1 MIIQRIK
8 ERWDEVKHHAVEA
21 YNDAGGDAKQA
32 KRLFRSRI
40 QSYGFDP
47 MTLFV
52 LLQIAIKLWAWAK
65 ENGYLGAMPQGA
77 PGFALGSWIEEI
89 EAD

>member
-1 MIIQRIK
+1 MIAARIR

-21 YNDAGGDAKQA
+21 YNDAGGDPKQA

-52 LLQIAIKLWAWAK
+52 LLQIAIRLWAWAK
-65 ENGYLGAMPQGA
+65 DNGYLGAVPTGA
-77 PGFALGSWIEEI
+77 PGFALNSWVEEI
-89 EAD
+89 DAD

>member
-1 MIIQRIK
+1 MIAARIR
-8 ERWDEVKHHAVEA
+8 ERWDEVKHHAVES
-21 YNDAGGDAKQA
+21 YNDAHGDTKQA
-32 KRLFRSRI
+32 KRLFRSRL

-52 LLQIAIKLWAWAK
+52 LLQIAIRLWAWAK
-65 ENGYLGAMPQGA
+65 ENGYLGAVPTGA

-89 EAD
+89 DAD

>member
-1 MIIQRIK
+1 MIAARIR
-8 ERWDEVKHHAVEA
+8 ERWDEVKHHAVES
-21 YNDAGGDAKQA
+21 YNDAHGDTKQA
-32 KRLFRSRI
+32 KRLFRSRA

-52 LLQIAIKLWAWAK
+52 LLQIAIRLWAWAK
-65 ENGYLGAMPQGA
+65 DNGYLGAVPTGA

-89 EAD
+89 DAD